1 MKRIGTYQ
9 WCGIDDFL
17 ADELNDLDRKIT
29 QSKKAEQ
36 ERVSQMPPSERF
48 LMLAKQRFIK
58 PKLYEII
65 PADDFFQIGNWT
77 LVEIVK
83 MNLDDVKDAGQFMI
97 FLQSL
102 YVVDA
107 ARGNGEGKRAIEQIK
122 QISED
127 TGCAVAL
134 FAKSFGFSRDGYLL
148 NAFQTFEE
156 LKKYSLEEKWPVL
169 YLHELDCRFF
179 YEQCGFHNLC
189 LYESWVYKRPKEQD
203 LPFDNQFVYLPS
215 TMDRECRGQLDNR
228 LNRNMCEF
236 CNRI

>member
-29 QSKKAEQ
+29 QSRKAEQ
-36 ERVSQMPPSERF
+36 ERISRMAPSERF
-48 LMLAKQRFIK
+48 LMLAKQRFQK
-58 PKLYEII
+58 PKLYGIV
-65 PADDFFQIGNWT
+65 PAEDFYQIGDWT
-77 LVEIVK
+77 MVEIVK
-83 MNLDDVKDAGQFMI
+83 MDLDDVKDAGQFMI

-122 QISED
+122 QISEES
-127 TGCAVAL
+127 GCCVGL
-134 FAKSFGFSRDGYLL
+134 FAKSFALSKEGYLP

-156 LKKYSLEEKWPVL
+156 LRQASLDERWPVI

-179 YEQCGFHNLC
+179 YEGCGFQNIC

-203 LPFDNQFVYLPS
+203 LPFDSQFVYLPS

>member
-1 MKRIGTYQ
+1 
-9 WCGIDDFL
+9 
-17 ADELNDLDRKIT
+17 
-29 QSKKAEQ
+29 
-36 ERVSQMPPSERF
+36 
-48 LMLAKQRFIK
+48 
-58 PKLYEII
+58 
-65 PADDFFQIGNWT
+65 
-77 LVEIVK
+77 
-83 MNLDDVKDAGQFMI
+83 MI

-122 QISED
+122 QISEES
-127 TGCAVAL
+127 GCCVAL
-134 FAKSFGFSRDGYLL
+134 FARSFALSKEGYLP
-148 NAFQTFEE
+148 NAFLTFDE
-156 LKKYSLEEKWPVL
+156 LKKASLEEKWPVI

-179 YEQCGFHNLC
+179 YEGCGFQNIC

-203 LPFDNQFVYLPS
+203 LPFDSQFVYLPS

>member
-1 MKRIGTYQ
+1 MKRIGISQ
-9 WCGIDDFL
+9 WSGVDDFL
-17 ADELNDLDRKIT
+17 ADTLTELDRKIT
-29 QSKKAEQ
+29 QSRKAEQ
-36 ERVSQMPPSERF
+36 ERMSRMAPSERF
-48 LMLAKQRFIK
+48 LMLAKQRFQK
-58 PKLYEII
+58 PKLYGII
-65 PADDFFQIGNWT
+65 PADDFFQIDFT
-77 LVEIVK
+77 MIEIVK
-83 MNLDDVKDAGQFMI
+83 MDLDDVKDAGQFMI

-122 QISED
+122 QISEES
-127 TGCAVAL
+127 GCCVAL
-134 FAKSFGFSRDGYLL
+134 FARSFALSKEGYLP
-148 NAFQTFEE
+148 NAFLTFDE
-156 LKKYSLEEKWPVL
+156 LKKASLEEKWPVI

-179 YEQCGFHNLC
+179 YEGCGFQNIC

-203 LPFDNQFVYLPS
+203 LPFDSQFVYLPS

>member
-1 MKRIGTYQ
+1 MKLIGIDQ

-17 ADELNDLDRKIT
+17 FDPLSDLDRKIT

-36 ERVSQMPPSERF
+36 ERISRMAPSERF
-48 LMLAKQRFIK
+48 LMLAKQRFQK
-58 PKLYEII
+58 PKLYGII
-65 PADDFFQIGNWT
+65 PADDFFQIDFT
-77 LVEIVK
+77 MIEIVK
-83 MNLDDVKDAGQFMI
+83 MDLDDVKDAGQFMI

-122 QISED
+122 QISEES
-127 TGCAVAL
+127 GCCVAL
-134 FAKSFGFSRDGYLL
+134 FARSFAFSKEGYLP

-156 LKKYSLEEKWPVL
+156 LKKASLEEKWPVI

-179 YEQCGFHNLC
+179 YEGCGFQNIC

-203 LPFDNQFVYLPS
+203 LPFDSQFVYLPS

>member
-1 MKRIGTYQ
+1 MKRIGISQ

-17 ADELNDLDRKIT
+17 FDPLSDLDRKIT
-29 QSKKAEQ
+29 QSRKVEQ
-36 ERVSQMPPSERF
+36 ERISRMPPSERF
-48 LMLAKQRFIK
+48 LMLAKQRFQK
-58 PKLYEII
+58 PRLYGII
-65 PADDFFQIGNWT
+65 PAEDFYQIGMT
-77 LVEIVK
+77 MIEIVK

-122 QISED
+122 QISEES
-127 TGCAVAL
+127 GCCVAL
-134 FAKSFGFSRDGYLL
+134 FAKSFALSKEGYLP
-148 NAFQTFEE
+148 NAFQTFQE
-156 LKKYSLEEKWPVL
+156 LKQASLEERWPVI

-179 YEQCGFHNLC
+179 YEGCGFQNIC

-203 LPFDNQFVYLPS
+203 LPFDSQFVYLPS
-215 TMDRECRGQLDNR
+215 SLDKDCRRQLENRMNRRE
-228 LNRNMCEF
+228 CEF